1 MKKTIYFCFLP
12 LLLVIG
18 CAWGART
25 KITATTA
32 EYPVSMSRGVRD
44 QNGEIVGADRRQT
57 VGKFQYKTKT
67 WSTFYTLLPITPRRN
82 LSKAV
87 NAQVKQANGEAII
100 NLTTVVQSCRFPNYI
115 FIFNILPIWPSCAN
129 IEVFGD
135 IIKVAPAQPTSAPV
149 SSTEITETGST
160 LP

>member
-12 LLLVIG
+12 LLLAIG

-25 KITATTA
+25 KITATQA
-32 EYPVSMSRGVRD
+32 AYPVSMSRGVRD
-44 QNGEIVGADRRQT
+44 QNGEIVGNDRRQT
-57 VGKFQYKTKT
+57 VGKFEYKTKT
-67 WSTFYTLLPITPRRN
+67 WSTFYTLAPITPRRN
-82 LSKAV
+82 ISKAV

-100 NLTTVVQSCRFPNYI
+100 NLTTVVQSCRVPNYI
-115 FIFNILPIWPSCAN
+115 FIFNLLPIWPSCAK

-149 SSTEITETGST
+149 PSAGVTEPSNT

>member
-44 QNGEIVGADRRQT
+44 QNGEVVSADRRQT

-67 WSTFYTLLPITPRRN
+67 WSTFYTLLPITPR
-82 LSKAV
+82 
-87 NAQVKQANGEAII
+87 KQANGEAII

-149 SSTEITETGST
+149 SSTEITETGNT